1 MIRVELLAYTEEEVE
16 DDGINYEELG
26 INRPTG
32 NEPHREYFLK
42 ESYISP
48 YDIQFITPTSPD
60 NENNGGVTDVTYKDG
75 SRVVIT
81 TDMHS
86 FAAQVIMW
94 TTGVLVTEGE

>member
-1 MIRVELLAYTEEEVE
+1 M
-16 DDGINYEELG
+16 GIKRNPE
-26 INRPTG
+26 
-32 NEPHREYFLK
+32 NEPDREYFLT

-60 NENNGGVTDVTYKDG
+60 NEKNGGVTDVTYKDG
-75 SRVVIT
+75 SRVVIST
-81 TDMHS
+81 GIDD